1 MNVITIEADQLSA
14 KWVGCYGCAAAH
26 TPNIDAL
33 ARRGVRF
40 ANAFTN
46 HPVCMPARASTITGR
61 SAQHHG
67 VFYNGWELGTDIA
80 TFPQLLQKAGV
91 QTFGV
96 GKYHLECHS
105 RGAYNDVRKY
115 GFDRAETTEDIRAG
129 DWLDWVEREHPDCAE
144 AALATVWPME
154 HLSSYGPSGRN
165 LRQEALA
172 ARAKLGV
179 GGGATH
185 PYLSPVPEKACQTRW
200 VGDRAIVML
209 AERDSS
215 RPFFL
220 KMSFV
225 DPHDPYDP
233 PARFVD
239 RIDESQIPA
248 PIRTED
254 PGVQGLIERLRTNRF
269 VGNHSHLTNAQWT
282 ALRKHY
288 LASLAFLD
296 EQVGRLVDYLERAR
310 LAEDTA
316 ILLFSDHGDMMGD
329 HGLPTKGSWHFD
341 ACCRVPM
348 ILALPGGEEQ
358 GRVVEQ
364 TVTNLDVF
372 PTVLELAGVHCSVP
386 IEGDSLLPLAHG
398 ETLDRPDAALIETYG
413 SYGDEYG
420 PFRARSVVTPDARLT
435 RFEDGHGLL
444 FDLADDPDETVD
456 LYDHP
461 QAHAL
466 QCSLERTM
474 LDLITRQYHNLPL
487 RHKHPIGG
495 H

>member
-14 KWVGCYGCAAAH
+14 KWVGCYGCEAAH
-26 TPNIDAL
+26 TPNLDAL

-40 ANAFTN
+40 ANAFSN

-67 VFYNGWELGTDIA
+67 VFYNGWELGTDVP
-80 TFPQLLQKAGV
+80 TFPGLLQHAGV

-144 AALATVWPME
+144 AALATVWPMP
-154 HLSSYGPSGRN
+154 HLVSYGPDGRN
-165 LRQEALA
+165 LRQEAIA
-172 ARAKLGV
+172 ARAKLAV
-179 GGGATH
+179 GGGASR
-185 PYLSPVPEKACQTRW
+185 PYVSPIPERACQTRW
-200 VGDRAIVML
+200 VGDRAIAMVR
-209 AERDSS
+209 ERDLA

-233 PARFVD
+233 PARFVELID
-239 RIDESQIPA
+239 RERIPA

-254 PGVQGLIERLRTNRF
+254 AGVLGVVHRLRANRF
-269 VGNHSHLTNAQWT
+269 VGNHADLADAQWID
-282 ALRKHY
+282 LRQHY

-296 EQVGRLVDYLERAR
+296 EQVGRLLAYLDEAG
-310 LAEDTA
+310 LADDTA
-316 ILLFSDHGDMMGD
+316 ILFFSDHGDMMGD
-329 HGLPTKGSWHFD
+329 HGLPTKGAWHFD

-348 ILALPGGEEQ
+348 ILTVPGQLG
-358 GRVVEQ
+358 GRVVGQ
-364 TVTNLDVF
+364 IVTNLDVF
-372 PTVLELAGVHCSVP
+372 PTVLALAGVPCAVP
-386 IEGDSLLPLAHG
+386 IEGESLLPLSVG
-398 ETLDRPDAALIETYG
+398 ETLDRPDAALVESYG

-420 PFRARSVVTPDARLT
+420 PFRARSVMTPEARLT

-444 FDLADDPDETVD
+444 FDLAEDPDETVS
-456 LYDHP
+456 LYDRP
-461 QAHAL
+461 DQQGLKCRL
-466 QCSLERTM
+466 QGTM
-474 LDLITRQYHNLPL
+474 LDLITRQSVHLPR

>member
-14 KWVGCYGCAAAH
+14 KWLGCYGCEAAY
-26 TPNIDAL
+26 TPHLDAL

-67 VFYNGWELGTDIA
+67 VFYNGWELGTTA
-80 TFPQLLQKAGV
+80 PTFPRLLQKGGV

-96 GKYHLECHS
+96 GKYHLECHVG
-105 RGAYNDVRKY
+105 GAYNDVHKY

-129 DWLDWVEREHPDCAE
+129 DWLDWVERNHPDCAE
-144 AALATVWPME
+144 AALATVWPMDC
-154 HLSSYGPSGRN
+154 LSFYGPYGRN
-165 LRQEALA
+165 LRREVLA
-172 ARAKLGV
+172 ARERLGV
-179 GGGATH
+179 RVSATV
-185 PYLSPVPEKACQTRW
+185 PYVSPVPERACQTRW
-200 VGDRAIVML
+200 IGDRAIAHL
-209 AERDSS
+209 RDRDPG

-233 PARFVD
+233 PERFLGL
-239 RIDESQIPA
+239 IDEAKIPR
-248 PIRTED
+248 PIRSDD
-254 PGVQGLIERLRTNRF
+254 PGVRAVIERLRTNRF
-269 VGNHSHLTNAQWT
+269 VGNHAALTDDQWV
-282 ALRKHY
+282 ALRRHY
-288 LASLAFLD
+288 LASVAFLD
-296 EQVGRLVDYLERAR
+296 EQVGRLVAYLEEAG

-316 ILLFSDHGDMMGD
+316 ILFFSDHGDMMGD

-341 ACCRVPM
+341 ACCRIPL
-348 ILALPGGEEQ
+348 ILALPGGPR
-358 GRVVEQ
+358 GKVVEQ
-364 TVTNLDVF
+364 TVTNLDIF
-372 PTVLELAGVHCSVP
+372 PTVLALAGVPGSVP
-386 IEGDSLLPLAHG
+386 IEGDSLLPLAQG
-398 ETLDRPDAALIETYG
+398 GTLDRPDAALVETYG

-420 PFRARSVVTPDARLT
+420 PFRARSVVTPTARLT

-444 FDLADDPDETVD
+444 FDLTRDPDETVD
-456 LYDHP
+456 LYDQP
-461 QAHAL
+461 AARDL

-474 LDLITRQYHNLPL
+474 LDLITRQYLQLPL

>member
-1 MNVITIEADQLSA
+1 MNVVTIEADQLSA
-14 KWVGCYGCAAAH
+14 KWVGCYGCEAAH
-26 TPNIDAL
+26 TPHLDAL
-33 ARRGVRF
+33 AQRGVRF
-40 ANAFTN
+40 ANAFSN

-67 VFYNGWELGTDIA
+67 VFYNGWELGTDMP
-80 TFPQLLQKAGV
+80 TFPRLLQKAGV

-96 GKYHLECHS
+96 GKFHLECHV
-105 RGAYNDVRKY
+105 RGAHNDVRKY

-154 HLSSYGPSGRN
+154 HLSAYGPTGRN
-165 LRQEALA
+165 LRQEVIA
-172 ARAKLGV
+172 ARAKLRV
-179 GGGATH
+179 GGGATT
-185 PYLSPVPEKACQTRW
+185 PYISPVPEHACQTRW
-200 VGDRAIVML
+200 VGDRAIAML
-209 AERDSS
+209 AERDHS

-239 RIDESQIPA
+239 LIDERKVPS

-254 PGVQGLIERLRTNRF
+254 AGVGGFVLRLRANRF
-269 VGNHSHLTNAQWT
+269 VSNHAHLTDAQWVS
-282 ALRKHY
+282 LRRHY
-288 LASLAFLD
+288 LASVAFLD
-296 EQVGRLVDYLERAR
+296 EQVGRLVAYLEEAG
-310 LAEDTA
+310 LADDTA
-316 ILLFSDHGDMMGD
+316 ILFFSDHGDMMGD

-348 ILALPGGEEQ
+348 ILALPGGPQ

-372 PTVLELAGVHCSVP
+372 PTVLGLAGVPCSVP

-398 ETLDRPDAALIETYG
+398 ESLDRPDAALIETYG
-413 SYGDEYG
+413 SYGDQYG
-420 PFRARSVVTPDARLT
+420 PFRARSVVTPSARLT
-435 RFEDGHGLL
+435 RCEDGHGLL
-444 FDLADDPDETVD
+444 FDLTTDPDERASQ
-456 LYDHP
+456 YDHP
-461 QAHAL
+461 SARDL
-466 QCSLERTM
+466 QGALERTM
-474 LDLITRQYHNLPL
+474 LDLITRQYLQLPL

>member
-14 KWVGCYGCAAAH
+14 KWVGCYGCEAAH

-40 ANAFTN
+40 ANAFSN

-67 VFYNGWELGTDIA
+67 VFYNGWELGTDVP
-80 TFPQLLQKAGV
+80 TFPHLLQKSGV

-105 RGAYNDVRKY
+105 RGARNDVSKY

-144 AALATVWPME
+144 AALATVWPMDC
-154 HLSSYGPSGRN
+154 LASYGPDGRN

-172 ARAKLGV
+172 ARARLGV
-179 GGGATH
+179 GGGAST
-185 PYLSPVPEKACQTRW
+185 PYLSPVPERACQTRW
-200 VGDRAIVML
+200 VGDRAIAMVR
-209 AERDSS
+209 ERAPE

-233 PARFVD
+233 PERFVEM
-239 RIDESQIPA
+239 IDETKIAA
-248 PIRTED
+248 PVRCED
-254 PGVQGLIERLRTNRF
+254 PAIQALVERLRSNQF
-269 VGNHSHLTNAQWT
+269 VENHSHLPQSRWI

-296 EQVGRLVDYLERAR
+296 EQIGRLVSYLEEDG
-310 LAEDTA
+310 LADDTA
-316 ILLFSDHGDMMGD
+316 ILFFSDHGDMMGD
-329 HGLPTKGSWHFD
+329 HALPTKGSWHFD

-348 ILALPGGEEQ
+348 ILAIPGEERP
-358 GRVVEQ
+358 GRVIGQ

-372 PTVLELAGVHCSVP
+372 PTVLALAGVPCSVP
-386 IEGDSLLPLAHG
+386 IEGDSLLPVLRG
-398 ETLDRPDAALIETYG
+398 EALDRPDAALVETYG

-420 PFRARSVVTPDARLT
+420 PFRSRSVMTPTARLT

-444 FDLADDPDETVD
+444 FDMMADRDETVD

-461 QAHAL
+461 AARDL
-466 QCSLERTM
+466 QCSLQRTM
-474 LDLITRQYHNLPL
+474 LDLITRQSMQLPL